1 VPSVQ
6 DFISGVLLFLELINY
21 KYKERKKMKQQLLSI
36 WKDVSQLEDLD
47 PTKSIFELGLDSIQV
62 IDISEQVY
70 SKMGIRLE
78 WEEFNVVSTFNET
91 LEILKE
97 KQHSLAEA

>member
-1 VPSVQ
+1 
-6 DFISGVLLFLELINY
+6 
-21 KYKERKKMKQQLLSI
+21 MKQQLLSI